1 MDVILTESGRI
12 IRDEPGKPL
21 AEFEDGRWGKL
32 CSNISLGELLEDD
45 ARLLTP
51 EEVANLEKSG
61 ELS

>member
-12 IRDEPGKPL
+12 IKDEPGKPL
-21 AEFEDGRWGKL
+21 AEFADGRWGKL
-32 CSNISLGELLEDD
+32 RSNISLGELLEDD

-61 ELS
+61 KLS